1 MTRKAI
7 PTRRH
12 CVTAST
18 TWRGQKIEVS
28 VGIDPKTGKVAE
40 AFADIAKGGQIQH
53 EMSDALILAS
63 IAMQCGVPIEDLQ
76 KTLGTQTIM
85 VDGKPITEPTS
96 PVGATLDAVRFI
108 ADGIKTPGFFD
119 EEAKG

>member
-1 MTRKAI
+1 MRKVIA
-7 PTRRH
+7 TRRH

-63 IAMQCGVPIEDLQ
+63 IAMQHGSSIEDLQ
-76 KTLGTQTIM
+76 KTLGSETIT
-85 VDGKPITEPTS
+85 VDGKSITEATS
-96 PVGATLDAVRFI
+96 PVGAALATVRFI
-108 ADGIKTPGFFD
+108 ADGIKKPGFFD
-119 EEAKG
+119 EEVKG